1 MNMLQILFGR
11 RVGVRC
17 AQPAENAPGPKGRNA
32 SIHGLTPLEGCI
44 LAKGGRTDEAL
55 AALRRAF
62 EHDVSL
68 RANARTD
75 ADLAALRD
83 NPDFIELTESPGAG
97 MRRGGP
103 LQAQIMSNA
112 RTL

>member
-32 SIHGLTPLEGCI
+32 SIHGLTPL
-44 LAKGGRTDEAL
+44 A
-55 AALRRAF
+55 
-62 EHDVSL
+62 SL
-68 RANARTD
+68 RENARTD
-75 ADLAALRD
+75 ADLAALRE
-83 NPDFIELTESPGAG
+83 NPDFTELTQPPDAR
-97 MRRGGP
+97 MRRGDS
-103 LQAQIMSNA
+103 LQAQSILNA